1 MWRTGAP
8 LGPNIPYTIAG
19 AYQSRDGVLVHSAP
33 NGRTTFGLATH
44 SQLDRAAVVNW
55 GVAIETFYL

>member
-1 MWRTGAP
+1 
-8 LGPNIPYTIAG
+8 
-19 AYQSRDGVLVHSAP
+19 VLVHSAP